1 MTEYDSLLKELEEQ
15 ETELQFDRFTNEAAL
30 EVGLLI
36 VEAARAGHHTVTID
50 IERSGQQL
58 FHYAF
63 AGTSPDNDQWIVR
76 KNRVVNRFHHSSL
89 YVATRLKKIG
99 KTFEEKYYLSSVDYA
114 PHGGAFPIILA
125 GTGVVG
131 TVTVSGLTQEE
142 DHALV
147 VQALRK
153 HLSSNARGRV

>member
-15 ETELQFDRFTNEAAL
+15 EAELQFERFTNDAAL
-30 EVGLLI
+30 EVGLSL
-36 VEAARAGHHTVTID
+36 VEAARSGHHAVTID
-50 IERSGQQL
+50 IERVGQQL

-76 KNRVVNRFHHSSL
+76 KNRIVDRFHHSSL
-89 YVATRLKKIG
+89 YIGTRLKKSG
-99 KTFEEKYYLSSVDYA
+99 KTLEEKYYLSTAEYA
-114 PHGGAFPIILA
+114 PHGGAFPIILK

-131 TVTVSGLTQEE
+131 TVTVSGLSQEE

-153 HLSSNARGRV
+153 YLAASPKGRS